1 MAGFTIL
8 LSDER
13 SPDFGHLGSL
23 GLVEHRQQDHPPA
36 WCEPVRDPRLLA
48 LQVKPKFADLA
59 SQVAR
64 TQADMQDLVENIG
77 HCRHDLSS
85 LAYAV
90 VNLVRGDLVRYLA
103 EERMSARGLQD
114 ALGFGS
120 YETAW
125 AWLHKLRRAM
135 VRPERE
141 LLSGVVELDQS
152 FLGGRSHGKPGGASE
167 KAPITIAVER
177 LPSGRLGRVRLDLA
191 EMANSL
197 DQVEFARKVIAP
209 GTEIHTD
216 GALVLTRLTDHGFT
230 HHPPLAIWPVTWM
243 RSCLDH
249 TWFPRC
255 SNDGPP
261 APCTTGSA
269 VNTCPTTSTSS
280 PSGSTGGLRELE
292 GCCSTDCSSRP
303 PVLTRTPSASS
314 SAAPAA
320 TGTPPQAT
328 KPQLHSSRYPGRR
341 FDSYRGRKHGSD

>member
-177 LPSGRLGRVRLDLA
+177 LPSGRLGRVRLYLA

-230 HHPPLAIWPVTWM
+230 HHPTPGYLAGDLDAVMPGPHLVSSLLKRWTAGTLHHRISRQHLPYYLDEFTFRFNRRTSRARGLLFYRLLQQAAGTDPHPLSELI
-243 RSCLDH
+243 
-249 TWFPRC
+249 
-255 SNDGPP
+255 GG
-261 APCTTGSA
+261 TGSDWDA
-269 VNTCPTTSTSS
+269 
-280 PSGSTGGLRELE
+280 STG
-292 GCCSTDCSSRP
+292 D
-303 PVLTRTPSASS
+303 
-314 SAAPAA
+314 
-320 TGTPPQAT
+320 
-328 KPQLHSSRYPGRR
+328 
-341 FDSYRGRKHGSD
+341 